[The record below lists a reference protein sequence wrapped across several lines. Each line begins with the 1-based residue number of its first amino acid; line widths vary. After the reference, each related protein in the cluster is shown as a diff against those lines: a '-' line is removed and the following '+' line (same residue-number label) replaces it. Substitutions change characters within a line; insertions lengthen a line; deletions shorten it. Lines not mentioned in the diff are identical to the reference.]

1 MTTTIFLYVALVAT
15 AIFLIQ
21 FIISLFFG
29 DIETDIDTNID
40 FDLGS
45 LISFKGLTHF
55 CIGMGWYMFLTGGS
69 DATSFLIGIGV
80 GLVFVFVLWFL
91 YRKAYQLQK
100 ERKPE
105 KTEALLGRECTIYMH
120 SGTKYVVQILR
131 DGALRELEVRSF
143 SEKKYET
150 GDRTV
155 ICKIEAGTVYIQ

>member
-29 DIETDIDTNID
+29 DIDADVDTNFD

-55 CIGMGWYMFLTGGS
+55 CIGMGWYMFLSGGA
-69 DATSFLIGIGV
+69 DALSYGIGILV
-80 GLVFVFVLWFL
+80 GLVFVFILWFL

-105 KTEALLGRECTIYMH
+105 KTEAFLGRECTIYMH
-120 SGTKYVVQILR
+120 SGNKYVVQISR
-131 DGALRELEVRSF
+131 DGALRELEVRSL
-143 SEKKYET
+143 SNKKYET
-150 GDRTV
+150 GDRAT
-155 ICKIEAGTVYIQ
+155 ICKIETGTVYIQ